1 MQFVVRFG
9 VLIPTPSINIHEDN
23 FTKAVI
29 KRRRSR
35 LEIELCCCPERKFSP
50 PHPPPSPK
58 ADLNLRQ
65 TRPERW
71 LLSYFN
77 RVIH

>member
-50 PHPPPSPK
+50 PHPPPVSEGGFKPK
-58 ADLNLRQ
+58 ANTAR
-65 TRPERW
+65 TMA
-71 LLSYFN
+71 F
-77 RVIH
+77 IIF